1 MNSKELLKNLK
12 AKVIDLEKDFSKKA
26 GTDCSIILEMY
37 GIKHKAEL
45 MFGFDVFTIK
55 EDGTVD
61 NTENDTK
68 HYYIEV
74 WNNFNDEEGYRL
86 GDGSPVATFWLEEL
100 DMPIEDILLKALPI
114 MADVTDGKYDE
125 AQEEEENEKQ
135 RENAQN

>member
-1 MNSKELLKNLK
+1 MNKEQIKNLK
-12 AKVIDLEKDFSKKA
+12 EELLYDIEHWFDEHKSDCKIVLEAFN
-26 GTDCSIILEMY
+26 LE
-37 GIKHKAEL
+37 HKAEL

-86 GDGSPVATFWLEEL
+86 GDGSPAATFWLDEL
-100 DMPIEDILLKALPI
+100 DMPIEDILLKALAI
-114 MADVTDGKYDE
+114 MADVTDGKYDKTE
-125 AQEEEENEKQ
+125 EEEENEKQ

>member
-1 MNSKELLKNLK
+1 MNKEQFKNLK
-12 AKVIDLEKDFSKKA
+12 EELLYDIEHWFDEHKSDCKIVLEAFN
-26 GTDCSIILEMY
+26 LE
-37 GIKHKAEL
+37 HKAEL

-86 GDGSPVATFWLEEL
+86 GDGSPVATFWLDEL
-100 DMPIEDILLKALPI
+100 DMPIEDILLKALAI
-114 MADVTDGKYDE
+114 MADVTDGKYDKTDFE
-125 AQEEEENEKQ
+125 
-135 RENAQN
+135 

>member
-1 MNSKELLKNLK
+1 MNKEQFKNLK
-12 AKVIDLEKDFSKKA
+12 EELLYDIEHWFDEHKSDCKIVLEAFN
-26 GTDCSIILEMY
+26 LE
-37 GIKHKAEL
+37 HKAEL

-86 GDGSPVATFWLEEL
+86 GDGSPAATFWLDEL
-100 DMPIEDILLKALPI
+100 DMPIEDILLKALAI
-114 MADVTDGKYDE
+114 MADVTDGKYDKAE
-125 AQEEEENEKQ
+125 EEEENEKQ
-135 RENAQN
+135 RKNAQN

>member
-1 MNSKELLKNLK
+1 MNKEQFKNLK
-12 AKVIDLEKDFSKKA
+12 EELLYDIEHWFDEHKSDCKIVLEAFN
-26 GTDCSIILEMY
+26 LE
-37 GIKHKAEL
+37 HKAEL

-86 GDGSPVATFWLEEL
+86 GDGSPAATFWLDEL
-100 DMPIEDILLKALPI
+100 DMPIEDILLKALAI
-114 MADVTDGKYDE
+114 MADVTDGKYDKTE
-125 AQEEEENEKQ
+125 EEEENEKQ

>member
-1 MNSKELLKNLK
+1 MNKEQIKNLK
-12 AKVIDLEKDFSKKA
+12 EELLYDIEHWFDEHKSDCKIVLEAFN
-26 GTDCSIILEMY
+26 LE
-37 GIKHKAEL
+37 HKAEL

-86 GDGSPVATFWLEEL
+86 GDGSPAATFWLDEL
-100 DMPIEDILLKALPI
+100 DMPIEDILLKALSI
-114 MADVTDGKYDE
+114 MADVTDGKYDKADLE
-125 AQEEEENEKQ
+125 
-135 RENAQN
+135 

>member
-1 MNSKELLKNLK
+1 MNKEQIKNLK
-12 AKVIDLEKDFSKKA
+12 EELLYDIEHWFDEHKSDCKIVLEAFN
-26 GTDCSIILEMY
+26 LE
-37 GIKHKAEL
+37 HKAEL

-86 GDGSPVATFWLEEL
+86 GDGSPAATFWLDEL
-100 DMPIEDILLKALPI
+100 DMPIEDILIKALAI
-114 MADVTDGKYDE
+114 MGDICEGKYDE
-125 AQEEEENEKQ
+125 NEGGKT
-135 RENAQN
+135 NA

>member
-1 MNSKELLKNLK
+1 MNKEQFKNLK
-12 AKVIDLEKDFSKKA
+12 EELLYDIEHWFDEHKSDCKIVLEAFN
-26 GTDCSIILEMY
+26 LE
-37 GIKHKAEL
+37 HKAEL

-86 GDGSPVATFWLEEL
+86 GDGSPAATFWLDEL
-100 DMPIEDILLKALPI
+100 DMPIEDILLKALAI
-114 MADVTDGKYDE
+114 MADVTDGKYDKT
-125 AQEEEENEKQ
+125 EEEEEETK
-135 RENAQN
+135 